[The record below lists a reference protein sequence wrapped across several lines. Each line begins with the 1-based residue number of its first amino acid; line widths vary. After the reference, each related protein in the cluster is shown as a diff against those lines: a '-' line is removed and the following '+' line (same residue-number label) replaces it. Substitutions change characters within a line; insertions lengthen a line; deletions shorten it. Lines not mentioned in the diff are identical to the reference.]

1 MIEPFQGA
9 KVMLFF
15 GSALLVMRRDDKPGI
30 PWPGF
35 LDWPG
40 GGREG
45 TETPELCVLRETQE
59 EIGLVLRP
67 ADLSWK
73 SPYHRPG
80 WLSWFFA
87 AHLPMACAADIRL
100 GDEGQGWMLI
110 PPETFLHNAKSVP
123 HFRKMLEFYLDSCGK
138 IAAGA

>member
-1 MIEPFQGA
+1 MTEPFQGA

-15 GSALLVMRRDDKPGI
+15 GARLLVMRRDDKPGI

-45 TETPELCVLRETQE
+45 DESPEACVLRETQE
-59 EIGLVLRP
+59 EIGLLLCP
-67 ADLSWK
+67 ADLCWK

-87 AHLPMACAADIRL
+87 AHLPAARANDIRF
-100 GDEGQGWMLI
+100 GNEGQGWMLI
-110 PPETFLHNAKSVP
+110 PPEAFLHDAKAIP
-123 HFRKMLEFYLDSCGK
+123 HFRTMLDFYLGSCRP
-138 IAAGA
+138 IAAEA